1 MMRRWRSSTRS
12 AWSRKMRDT
21 VTVAFDVD
29 GCLRSAYGDQK
40 EVTPAEDVRQLMV
53 LLWRMGCRIVL
64 WSGSGELYARQ
75 VGRECG
81 VARFVRQ
88 YASKT
93 DTSIRPDITFDDEE
107 MT

>member
-1 MMRRWRSSTRS
+1 
-12 AWSRKMRDT
+12 MRDT

-29 GCLRSAYGDQK
+29 GCLRSAYGHG
-40 EVTPAEDVRQLMV
+40 EATANEDVRQLMV

-107 MT
+107 MTRGRVNIRIP